1 MNNIKLDVNELYQ
14 TLKLTPETQNILL
27 IGKHGIGKSEIITN
41 FYKNE
46 ANMKVQSFFLGQM
59 SDPGDLI
66 GLLSKDEKTGRSI
79 FMPPFWWPIKNEP
92 IVLFLDELNRA
103 RPELL
108 QAVQDLT
115 LNRTLAGKILP
126 KGSIIVSA
134 INEGDEYQLTEL
146 DPALVSRFNVYSFD
160 PTVKDWLIWA
170 TKNNVDK
177 RIIAFIQKNEVYL
190 DNNLKQKENESVW
203 NSSIQKSPDRRAW
216 KKLSDFIINI
226 EILQDIHIKI
236 IAGIIGIEAA
246 LIFKKYTQENKS
258 LTPEAVLLNFKFQ
271 KKIIEKLELEN
282 ITFLN
287 EQMIYWINNKN
298 YETKKKKT
306 VSNNFLKYINLL
318 EEIKMEE
325 GVAHLASMLEDKN
338 FSHAASL
345 LLIENEKIMDKLV
358 DYIESIDIS

>member
-1 MNNIKLDVNELYQ
+1 MNNIKLNVEELYQ
-14 TLKLTPETQNILL
+14 VLKLTPIEQNILL
-27 IGKHGIGKSEIITN
+27 IGKHGIGKSEIITA
-41 FYKNE
+41 YYENE
-46 ANMKVQSFFLGQM
+46 RSMKVQSFFLGQM

-66 GLLSKDEKTGRSI
+66 GLLNKDEKTGKSV
-79 FMPPFWWPIKNEP
+79 FMPPFWWPTENEP

-115 LNRTLAGKILP
+115 LNRTLAGKVLP

-146 DPALVSRFNVYSFD
+146 DPALVSRFNVYNFD
-160 PTVKDWLIWA
+160 PTIKDWLIWA
-170 TKNNVDK
+170 NKNNVDK

-190 DNNLKQKENESVW
+190 DNNLKNNQDNGIWS
-203 NSSIQKSPDRRAW
+203 SSIQKSPDRRAW
-216 KKLSDFIINI
+216 KKLSDFIQNI
-226 EILQDIHIKI
+226 DFLEDIHIKI

-246 LIFKKYTQENKS
+246 LIFKKYNQENRS

-271 KKIIEKLELEN
+271 QKIIEKLELEN

-298 YETKKKKT
+298 YDVKNKKT
-306 VSNNFLKYINLL
+306 ISNNFLKYIELL
-318 EEIKMEE
+318 KEIKMEE
-325 GVAHLASMLEDKN
+325 GIAHLASMLEDKN
-338 FSHAASL
+338 FSHASSM
-345 LLIENEKIMDKLV
+345 LLIDNDKIMDKLV
-358 DYIESIDIS
+358 DYIQNIDIL